1 MSKPIQLSNQQ
12 REKGLIN
19 LIEDAKKLGFNGDL
33 IKGYEQ
39 QLNAVQEILKQDK
52 EKKAQFKLNTIQK
65 EVN

>member
-1 MSKPIQLSNQQ
+1 MSKQIQLSPMQ
-12 REKGLIN
+12 REKGLID

-39 QLNAVQEILKQDK
+39 QLNKIQEILKQDK